1 MRLINYILMV
11 GLVAGFLASL
21 PRIGFRTI
29 IYTVV
34 ATIGALVGV
43 SLAIG
48 DAPLYMEH
56 PTLFNEMTIP
66 AAAAVL
72 FVCIGL
78 VIERIR
84 NRNRLK

>member
-1 MRLINYILMV
+1 MRLITYLLTV
-11 GLVAGFLASL
+11 GLIAGFLASL

-34 ATIGALVGV
+34 ATIGALVGAF
-43 SLAIG
+43 LAMG

-56 PTLFNEMTIP
+56 PTLFNERTIP

-72 FVCIGL
+72 FVGIGL
-78 VIERIR
+78 VIEWIR